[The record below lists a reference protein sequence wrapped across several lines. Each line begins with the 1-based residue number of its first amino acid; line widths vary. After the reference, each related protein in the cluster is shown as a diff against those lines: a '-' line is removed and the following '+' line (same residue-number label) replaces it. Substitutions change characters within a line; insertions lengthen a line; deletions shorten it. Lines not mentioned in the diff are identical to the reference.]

1 MLYHAMRKLTNNS
14 KRAFLAVTE
23 GMIRGSAVA
32 NPFIFLC
39 GSESAEPFRESE
51 IKTFL
56 LYYFY
61 DFFMLIMCLLFICIN
76 RKSTV
81 FKNIV
86 YSCYFVFM

>member
-39 GSESAEPFRESE
+39 GYPRNHFVDPTKKSNFFSYIISM
-51 IKTFL
+51 IKV
-56 LYYFY
+56 
-61 DFFMLIMCLLFICIN
+61 
-76 RKSTV
+76 KS
-81 FKNIV
+81 FKNI
-86 YSCYFVFM
+86 